1 MRTKKFSEFKKAV
14 RDYLV
19 ENSQY
24 SPMVTTRVM
33 GETYPKVVI
42 EKQNDREVGSDTFG
56 MTREYVNTITF
67 YIYTKTMVFNGRTVS
82 MVTIAEEL
90 EELLKEL
97 MTDYYGFRLTFD
109 GVTPVLDNEIYRKQ
123 LNYSVR
129 TLTR

>member
-67 YIYTKTMVFNGRTVS
+67 YIYTKTMVFNGKTVS